1 MPIVEVPRLTSR
13 EEAEE
18 RAENFRID
26 DVPVEIVKN
35 PDGTFT
41 VRATYP
47 DDAAVAQ
54 PATNSGPAN
63 SAPPPSGGTLKLS
76 SKGAA
81 LIKHFES
88 CKEPVP
94 GGFKAYNDPVGVL
107 TIGWGHTNHHG
118 TKFDQNSVWTQG
130 QCDAEFLSDM
140 VGFEA
145 AVHRLV
151 NVPLNQDQFDA
162 LVSFAYNCGEGNL
175 EISTLRKKLNAGDFA
190 GAANEFPRWNKAK
203 GKVLAGLTRRRASEA
218 LLFRGIPDSNYDGVP
233 D

>member
-1 MPIVEVPRLTSR
+1 MAPIVEVPRLASK

-26 DVPVEIVKN
+26 DVPVEIVSN

-47 DDAAVAQ
+47 DQQ
-54 PATNSGPAN
+54 PAGQPAASGPMN
-63 SAPPPSGGTLKLS
+63 TPPPAGDGTRKLS
-76 SKGAA
+76 AKGAA

-94 GGFKAYNDPVGVL
+94 GGFKAYLDPVGIL
-107 TIGWGHTNHHG
+107 TIAWGHTNHHG
-118 TKFDQNSVWTQG
+118 RQFDANSIWTQAE
-130 QCDAEFLSDM
+130 CDAEFLSDM
-140 VGFEA
+140 ARFEA

-162 LVSFAYNCGEGNL
+162 LVSFSYNCGEGNF
-175 EISTLRKKLNAGDFA
+175 EGSTLRRKLNVGDFD
-190 GAANEFPRWNKAK
+190 GAANEFPRWNKAQ
-203 GKVLAGLTRRRASEA
+203 GQVLPGLVRRRASEA
-218 LLFRGIPDSNYDGVP
+218 LLFRSIPDSNYDGIP